1 MDYSASFAISSA
13 GMSLERTR
21 VDAAAVNLANANTVQ
36 GVDGSFYRPVRVIA
50 QAAGLDKGFGAAVD
64 QGLAAQA
71 LLSALPEPVV
81 EALDVAPRQVYEP
94 GHPLA
99 NANGFVS
106 YANVDPAVEMVTMMS
121 ATRAYEANLAA
132 MNTARTLAL
141 RALEIGGNV

>member
-1 MDYSASFAISSA
+1 MDYSASFAISAA

-36 GVDGSFYRPVRVIA
+36 GVDGSSYRPVRVIA
-50 QAAGLDKGFGAAVD
+50 QAARLDKGFGAAVD

-99 NANGFVS
+99 SANGFVS